1 MGPPGQP
8 NDRRVGVITAHRPA
22 VISNPRCGVNDVAD
36 EELLQ
41 AFELRVDA
49 LSEACLRRGPVQT
62 PSSLMFFEFR
72 VSRRTQ
78 FSYMYTTQDSH
89 CTKASGRRVRDH
101 RRSAR
106 LSILIDGFRYRPIM
120 HILRGVPAWGNCS
133 SSRWR
138 TCG

>member
-62 PSSLMFFEFR
+62 PSSLMFFEFH

-89 CTKASGRRVRDH
+89 CTKASARRVRDN
-101 RRSAR
+101 RRYAR
-106 LSILIDGFRYRPIM
+106 PQVRDSPGCPACRWASYVCELSIAAEDRIAVWLD
-120 HILRGVPAWGNCS
+120 
-133 SSRWR
+133 
-138 TCG
+138 